1 MTDHSSHH
9 SMTGFGF
16 LLSET
21 SRTLRR
27 RFEQKAQD
35 YNLTSAQWRA
45 IVEISRQEGMTQVAL
60 AQRLEIEPMTVC
72 RLVDR
77 MEAAGFVSREPDP
90 ADKRAKLVR
99 LTEQSRGILDKMRK
113 IALLVYEEAF
123 DGFSDE
129 ERVALV
135 AALNRIN
142 TNLSDKVAAR
152 EEETA

>member
-1 MTDHSSHH
+1 
-9 SMTGFGF
+9 MTGFGF

-45 IVEISRQEGMTQVAL
+45 IVEVSRQEGMTQVAL

-99 LTEQSRGILDKMRK
+99 LTDQSRGILDKMRK
-113 IALLVYEEAF
+113 IAHLVYEEAF
-123 DGFSDE
+123 DGFSDD
-129 ERVALV
+129 ERVSLV

-142 TNLSDKVAAR
+142 ANLSDKVVAR
-152 EEETA
+152 EERSA

>member
-1 MTDHSSHH
+1 
-9 SMTGFGF
+9 MTGFGF

-142 TNLSDKVAAR
+142 ANLSDKVAAR